1 MKHIC
6 LFLFG
11 ALLAMGI
18 PIGGA
23 VTRDFTIDP
32 TQSSVALSGDV
43 AAITFKEQAPGSLS
57 TSYSGT
63 ITLGLT
69 DATVQITAGAMNAA
83 VSGDWLPG
91 PNGQGGAAPA
101 DYGAQASI
109 PFGTA
114 TAALRNILLDLSSP
128 TATLTNGS
136 FDAGS
141 IVFSFSATSAAK
153 LDYNAGFLGSG
164 STNLAGNA
172 TNKTATI
179 ATLTSVGGTDT
190 LVINIDATFKAS
202 LLAHDDSSLHILG
215 KITAHGKTAPRFI
228 DVEVVDHEIRFKIE
242 GDITGFK
249 LESTSDYLHWN
260 ERQPE
265 IVIENNVPVYKLP
278 ATVDFEFFRFTS

>member
-43 AAITFKEQAPGSLS
+43 AGITFKEQAPGSLS

-69 DATVQITAGAMNAA
+69 DATVQITAGTMNAA

-101 DYGAQASI
+101 DGS
-109 PFGTA
+109 GC
-114 TAALRNILLDLSSP
+114 
-128 TATLTNGS
+128 S
-136 FDAGS
+136 FDPIWGYLS
-141 IVFSFSATSAAK
+141 DFVCSRGPERGLRQSADVVAA
-153 LDYNAGFLGSG
+153 
-164 STNLAGNA
+164 AGNDEVA
-172 TNKTATI
+172 
-179 ATLTSVGGTDT
+179 
-190 LVINIDATFKAS
+190 
-202 LLAHDDSSLHILG
+202 
-215 KITAHGKTAPRFI
+215 
-228 DVEVVDHEIRFKIE
+228 DVVF
-242 GDITGFK
+242 
-249 LESTSDYLHWN
+249 
-260 ERQPE
+260 RQH
-265 IVIENNVPVYKLP
+265 
-278 ATVDFEFFRFTS
+278 